1 MYYVKYN
8 DKELVATFSI
18 EKQVLK
24 TAGTICSSDI
34 SIKFIEGI
42 DLPNNDIL
50 VTEVYDEQGK
60 LIKATLTGKS

>member
-8 DKELVATFSI
+8 DKELLATFLN

-34 SIKFIEGI
+34 SIRFVKGI
-42 DLPNNDIL
+42 DPPDNDIL
-50 VTEVYDEQGK
+50 VKEIYNEQGN
-60 LIKATLTGKS
+60 LVKATLTGKS